1 MDDTIMY
8 RPNILLITT
17 DTQRCDTL
25 NCMGYDFAKSP
36 QLDRMASEGV
46 MFTQGHT
53 TSPVCGPTRCSLI
66 TGVHPPIHGA
76 IENGIARRQDLAVF
90 PDALHEAGYTC
101 SMIGKTHFGDTP
113 ASFTID
119 YSMTGSSLSKGED
132 LYTSYLREHG
142 YTKPSDY
149 PHDVPEE
156 HFFDAFAATKTIE
169 AIDRSRSENPD
180 APFFAFC
187 SMHAP
192 HGPLHPPGRW
202 GTLYLDDD
210 LPPFPANPS
219 IEGEPEHAKKLLGLR
234 ERWKRSEE
242 EINEVRRLYYGF
254 SAYCDHQ
261 VGRMLDHLDE
271 NGLSENTLVIFT
283 SDHGIDL
290 YDHGFDNKHVYYDN
304 TWRVPFLMRMPGTLE
319 AGTTREFA
327 IWNDIPA
334 TILGAAGL
342 SSDTIQGFDLFN
354 PVASGETSPRRC
366 AVSSLYKSCALAT
379 KRWKL
384 EYYFEEGECRLFDRV
399 KDPGEY
405 NDLSSSEPHE
415 RVRAALIEALLRWR
429 SDIVDT
435 EFLKGNTSGSASV
448 AARVTGFVKGMTGRD
463 PEERL
468 NRRAEEIDQKFGA
481 L

>member
-1 MDDTIMY
+1 MTLDK
-8 RPNILLITT
+8 PNILLITT

-36 QLDRMASEGV
+36 HLDRMAREGV
-46 MFTQGHT
+46 MFKQGHT

-76 IENGIARRQDLAVF
+76 IENGITRREDLAVF
-90 PDALHEAGYTC
+90 PDALQEAGYTC
-101 SMIGKTHFGDTP
+101 AMIGKTHFGNTP
-113 ASFTID
+113 ESFTID
-119 YSMTGSSLSKGED
+119 YSMTGSSRVKGED
-132 LYTSYLREHG
+132 LYTTYLHENG
-142 YTKPSDY
+142 YVKPTEY
-149 PHDVPEE
+149 PHDVPDE

-169 AIDRSRSENPD
+169 AIDRSRSENPN

-202 GTLYLDDD
+202 GELYSDDD

-219 IEGEPEHAKKLLGLR
+219 VADEPEHVKKLLGLK
-234 ERWKRSEE
+234 ERMRRSVE

-261 VGRMLDHLDE
+261 VGRMLDHLE
-271 NGLSENTLVIFT
+271 EQGLTENTLVIFT

-304 TWRVPFLMRMPGTLE
+304 TWRIPFLMRMPGTLE
-319 AGTTREFA
+319 AGETREFA

-354 PVASGETSPRRC
+354 PLAAGETSPRRC
-366 AVSSLYKSCALAT
+366 AVSSLYKSCALVT

-384 EYYFEEGECRLFDRV
+384 EYYFEEGESRLFDRE

-405 NDLSSSEPHE
+405 SNLSTSDPHE
-415 RVRAALIEALLRWR
+415 KVRATLTEALLRWR
-429 SDIVDT
+429 SDIIDT
-435 EFLKGNTSGSASV
+435 EFLKARTNGSAPV
-448 AARVTGFVKGMTGRD
+448 AARVTGFVKEMTGRE

-468 NRRAEEIDQKFGA
+468 NQRAEEIDLLFTE

>member
-1 MDDTIMY
+1 MNK
-8 RPNILLITT
+8 PNILLITT

-36 QLDRMASEGV
+36 GLDRMAREGV

-76 IENGIARRQDLAVF
+76 IENGISRREDLAVF
-90 PDALHEAGYTC
+90 PDALQEAGYTC
-101 SMIGKTHFGDTP
+101 AMIGKTHFGNTP

-119 YSMTGSSLSKGED
+119 YSMTGSSRAQGED
-132 LYTSYLREHG
+132 LYTTHLKEHG
-142 YTKPSDY
+142 YTKPTEY

-156 HFFDAFAATKTIE
+156 LFFDAYATDKTME
-169 AIDRSRSENPD
+169 AIDQALSDKPD
-180 APFFAFC
+180 APFFAFL

-202 GTLYLDDD
+202 GTLYTDDD

-219 IEGEPEHAKKLLGLR
+219 VASEPEHAKKLLNLKDN
-234 ERWKRSEE
+234 ERSAAQ
-242 EINEVRRLYYGF
+242 INEIRRLYYGF

-261 VGRMLDHLDE
+261 VARLLDYLDE
-271 NGLSENTLVIFT
+271 KGLAENTLVIFT

-304 TWRVPFLMRMPGTLE
+304 TWRIPFLMRMPGTLE
-319 AGTTREFA
+319 AGATREFA
-327 IWNDIPA
+327 LWNDIPT

-342 SSDTIQGFDLFN
+342 TSDTMQGFDLFN
-354 PVASGETSPRRC
+354 PVANGEASPRQC
-366 AVSSLYKSCALAT
+366 AVSTLYKSCALAT

-384 EYYFEEGECRLFDRV
+384 EYYFEEGTCRLFDRE
-399 KDPGEY
+399 KDPDEY
-405 NDLSSSEPHE
+405 TDLSESEKHAP
-415 RVRAALIEALLRWR
+415 VKAAMIEALLRWR
-429 SDIVDT
+429 GDIVDT
-435 EFLKGNTSGSASV
+435 EWLKGRTSGSAPV
-448 AARVTGFVKGMTGRD
+448 AARVTEYVKEMRGVES
-463 PEERL
+463 EERL
-468 NRRAEEIDQKFGA
+468 NAAAVAIDEAYAA

>member
-1 MDDTIMY
+1 MPKK
-8 RPNILLITT
+8 PNILLITT

-36 QLDRMASEGV
+36 HTDRLAREGV

-76 IENGIARRQDLAVF
+76 IENGISRREDLAVF
-90 PDALHEAGYTC
+90 PDALAEAGYTC
-101 SMIGKTHFGDTP
+101 AMIGKTHFGNTP

-119 YSMTGSSLSKGED
+119 YSMTGSSRAQGED
-132 LYTSYLREHG
+132 LYTTHLKEHG
-142 YTKPSDY
+142 YSKPTEH

-169 AIDRSRSENPD
+169 AMEKSLSDTPD
-180 APFFAFC
+180 APFFAFL

-202 GTLYLDDD
+202 GTLYSDGD

-219 IEGEPEHAKKLLGLR
+219 IAGEPEHTKKLLGLKDSTR
-234 ERWKRSEE
+234 TEE
-242 EINEVRRLYYGF
+242 EINQVRKLYYGF

-261 VGRMLDHLDE
+261 VGRLLDFLDE
-271 NGLSENTLVIFT
+271 KGLTKNTLVIYT

-319 AGTTREFA
+319 AGTTRDFA

-342 SSDTIQGFDLFN
+342 SSDIIQGFDLFN
-354 PVASGETSPRRC
+354 PLVAGERSPRRC

-384 EYYFEEGECRLFDRV
+384 EYYLEEGVCRLFDRER
-399 KDPGEY
+399 DPGEY
-405 NDLSSSEPHE
+405 NDLSQSEAHE
-415 RVRAALIEALLRWR
+415 KVRAALTEALLRWR
-429 SDIVDT
+429 SDILDT
-435 EFLKGNTSGSASV
+435 EYLKANTNGSAPV
-448 AARVTGFVKGMTGRD
+448 AARVTEFSKVMTGRD

-468 NRRAEEIDQKFGA
+468 NRRAEEIDQKYGA

>member
-1 MDDTIMY
+1 MPD

-25 NCMGYDFAKSP
+25 NCMGYEFAKSP
-36 QLDRMASEGV
+36 QLDRMAREGV

-76 IENGIARRQDLAVF
+76 IENGIKRREDLEGF
-90 PDALHEAGYTC
+90 PDVLHKAGYTC
-101 SMIGKTHFGDTP
+101 IMVGKTHFGDLP

-119 YSMTGSSLSKGED
+119 FSMTGSSRAQGED
-132 LYTSYLREHG
+132 LYTTHLKEHG
-142 YTKPSDY
+142 YEKPKSF

-156 HFFDAFAATKTIE
+156 LFFDAFAASKTIE
-169 AIDRSRSENPD
+169 GVEKSLSNSPD
-180 APFFAFC
+180 SPFFAFC

-202 GTLYLDDD
+202 ATLYSDED
-210 LPPFPANPS
+210 LPDFPENPS
-219 IEGEPEHAKKLLGLR
+219 TEGEPEHAQKLLGLR
-234 ERWKRSEE
+234 DRETRTEE

-254 SAYCDHQ
+254 SAYCDDQ
-261 VGRMLDHLDE
+261 VGRLLDFLDE
-271 NGLSENTLVIFT
+271 KGLSDNTLVIFT

-319 AGTTREFA
+319 AGSTREFA
-327 IWNDIPA
+327 IWNDIAA

-342 SSDTIQGFDLFN
+342 ESDTLQGFDLFG
-354 PVASGETSPRRC
+354 PVASGEPSPRRC
-366 AVSSLYKSCALAT
+366 AVATLYKSCALAT
-379 KRWKL
+379 RRWKL
-384 EYYFEEGECRLFDRV
+384 EYYFEEGTCRLFDRK

-405 NDLSSSEPHE
+405 EDLSESELH
-415 RVRAALIEALLRWR
+415 RDVRAALIEALLSWR
-429 SDIVDT
+429 SDILDT
-435 EFLKGNTSGSASV
+435 AFLKARTSGSAPV
-448 AARVTGFVKGMTGRD
+448 AARVTEFVKEMTGC
-463 PEERL
+463 ESEQRL
-468 NRRAEEIDQKFGA
+468 NERAEVIDVLFA
-481 L
+481 DL

>member
-1 MDDTIMY
+1 MPDK
-8 RPNILLITT
+8 PNILLITT

-36 QLDRMASEGV
+36 GLDRMAREGV

-66 TGVHPPIHGA
+66 TGVHPPVHGA
-76 IENGIARRQDLAVF
+76 IENGINRREDLAVF
-90 PDALHEAGYTC
+90 PDALQEAGYTC
-101 SMIGKTHFGDTP
+101 AMIGKTHFGETP
-113 ASFTID
+113 ASFAID
-119 YSMTGSSLSKGED
+119 YSMTGSSRAQGED
-132 LYTSYLREHG
+132 LYTTHLKEHG
-142 YTKPSDY
+142 YTKPTAY

-156 HFFDAFAATKTIE
+156 LFFDAYATDKTME
-169 AIDRSRSENPD
+169 AIDLALSDSPD
-180 APFFAFC
+180 APFFAFL

-202 GTLYLDDD
+202 GTLYSDDD

-219 IEGEPEHAKKLLGLR
+219 IGSEPEHAKKLLGLKDN
-234 ERWKRSEE
+234 EQSAAQ
-242 EINEVRRLYYGF
+242 INEKRRLYYGF

-261 VGRMLDHLDE
+261 VARLLDYLDE
-271 NGLSENTLVIFT
+271 KGLTENTLVIFT

-304 TWRVPFLMRMPGTLE
+304 TWRIPFLMRMPGTLE
-319 AGTTREFA
+319 AGATRDFA
-327 IWNDIPA
+327 IWNDIPT

-342 SSDTIQGFDLFN
+342 TSDTMQGFDLFT
-354 PVASGETSPRRC
+354 PVANGEASPRRC
-366 AVSSLYKSCALAT
+366 AVGSLYKSCALAT

-384 EYYFEEGECRLFDRV
+384 EYYFEEGTCRLFDRE

-405 NDLSSSEPHE
+405 NDLSQSEPHE
-415 RVRAALIEALLRWR
+415 KLKAVLIEALLRWR
-429 SDIVDT
+429 ADIVDT
-435 EFLKGNTSGSASV
+435 EFLKANTNGSAPV
-448 AARVTGFVKGMTGRD
+448 AARVTEFVKEMKGRD

-468 NRRAEEIDQKFGA
+468 NERAEEIDLRFSD